1 MKINYND
8 AHITLPED
16 NTDPLSIEFIGVKLK
31 VWEGDKL
38 SFNIED
44 DTWELIY
51 TSPNE
56 VIVKHNGNTIIQ
68 NDVGQLRGLKALFGD
83 A

>member
-1 MKINYND
+1 MKINYNE

-16 NTDPLSIEFIGVKLK
+16 NTEPLSIEFTGAKYK

-44 DTWELIY
+44 NTWELIY

-68 NDVGQLRGLKALFGD
+68 NVVSQLPGLSALFGD
-83 A
+83 S